1 MVGSGQRWVEPDDFL
16 DEEERRRSGRA
27 HVGGRSGGGVGSS
40 AAEQRVRRQGAS
52 APLALAV
59 VGAGAWCRACAHAWR
74 LPAPPAALP
83 RVRNSSVH
91 PVRVTSVVCAPSH
104 LGGLRAS

>member
-59 VGAGAWCRACAHAWR
+59 VGAGAWCRACVRARVA
-74 LPAPPAALP
+74 PACPPRCAAP
-83 RVRNSSVH
+83 REKLE
-91 PVRVTSVVCAPSH
+91 CAPSTSH
-104 LGGLRAS
+104 LGGLRA